1 MTDKAPLVSILMG
14 STSDWETMIEAKKV
28 LDEFGVPSEALVLSA
43 HRTPDAAF
51 AHSANAVERGLKVII
66 AGAGGAAHL
75 AGVLAAKTI
84 LPVIGVPCSTT
95 SLLGLD
101 SLLAIVQMPKGTP
114 VATVAVG
121 KPGAANAGFLAV
133 QILALSDPA
142 LAKRL
147 VERKARARDEV
158 LATKLA

>member
-1 MTDKAPLVSILMG
+1 MPTPAPIVSILMG

-28 LDEFGVPSEALVLSA
+28 LDEFGVPSEAMVLSA

-51 AHSANAVERGLKVII
+51 AYSASAVERGLKVII

-75 AGVLAAKTI
+75 AGVMAAKTI
-84 LPVIGVPCSTT
+84 IPVIGVPCSTT

-101 SLLAIVQMPKGTP
+101 ALLAIVQMPKGTP

-133 QILALSDPA
+133 QILALSNPA
-142 LAKRL
+142 LAQRL

-158 LATKLA
+158 LAQKLA